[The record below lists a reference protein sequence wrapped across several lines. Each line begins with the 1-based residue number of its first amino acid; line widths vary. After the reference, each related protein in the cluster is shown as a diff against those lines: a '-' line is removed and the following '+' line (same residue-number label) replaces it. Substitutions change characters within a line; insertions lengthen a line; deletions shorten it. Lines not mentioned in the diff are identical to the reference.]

1 MLDNLVFVL
10 FWGIIFFPFVSAL
23 RSYIKGEDMD
33 KSLLWRR
40 RMEWESGGEMTQ
52 SWFDMSE
59 FKLRYVLPP
68 LLLLALG
75 LVLGSAWGGY
85 RVFG

>member
-1 MLDNLVFVL
+1 M
-10 FWGIIFFPFVSAL
+10 G
-23 RSYIKGEDMD
+23 

-40 RMEWESGGEMTQ
+40 RREWESGGEMTQ

-59 FKLRYVLPP
+59 LKLRYVLPP

-85 RVFG
+85 RVLG